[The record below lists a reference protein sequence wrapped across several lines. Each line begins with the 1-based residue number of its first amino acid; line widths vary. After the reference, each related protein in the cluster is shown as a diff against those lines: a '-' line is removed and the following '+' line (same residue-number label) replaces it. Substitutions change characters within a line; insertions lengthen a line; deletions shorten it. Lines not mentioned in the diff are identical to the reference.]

1 MERFWAAGED
11 HDQALP
17 QMSQAQVQLLI
28 LMLLSRVGVCATLR
42 VCR

>member
-11 HDQALP
+11 RDQALP

-28 LMLLSRVGVCATLR
+28 LMLLARVGVCATLR